1 MYKTLF
7 PNRHDIV
14 RTANDI
20 DRLLIEILRENG
32 RAIGRD
38 FADRTQLSEATIS
51 RRLAALEESQ
61 LVRVRGYV
69 DLQDSGCNAASLIRF
84 STKDAPDSIAQALAL
99 RPHFYRVATV
109 ADQREIIA
117 LVAAAN
123 PSMLLEEID
132 AVLALHPDLGI
143 GHCAAI
149 VGIIPPFEA
158 RKKID
163 QTAKDSPGKLNTTR
177 RSQVNAD
184 IIRTL
189 QCDYRVTVTQIAEDA
204 KLSSPSAS
212 AKLLEV
218 IELGNIR
225 QLVLVDPHFIAR
237 SICAQLRISVRGK
250 IKKLAQKIGDTF
262 KNDWV
267 FLCLDREQILLEIA
281 VADEVDLHRCQQE
294 ISKIAGVTSV
304 ACSQYSSVFKQD
316 FDWKNGGL
324 KSSAS

>member
-1 MYKTLF
+1 MSKTLF
-7 PNRHDIV
+7 PNRPDIV

-38 FADRTQLSEATIS
+38 FANRTQLSEASIS
-51 RRLAALEESQ
+51 RRLASLEESK

-117 LVAAAN
+117 LVAVAN

-132 AVLALHPDLGI
+132 AVLSLHPDLVI
-143 GHCAAI
+143 GHCSAI

-163 QTAKDSPGKLNTTR
+163 PPAKGSLGKFNTTR

-218 IELGNIR
+218 IKMGNIR
-225 QLVLVDPHFIAR
+225 QLVLVAPHFIAL

-250 IKKLAQKIGDTF
+250 IKKLAEKIGDTF

-267 FLCLDREQILLEIA
+267 FLCLDSEQILLEIA

-304 ACSQYSSVFKQD
+304 VCSQYSSVFKQD
-316 FDWKNGGL
+316 FDWD
-324 KSSAS
+324 SRTT

>member
-1 MYKTLF
+1 MSKTLF
-7 PNRHDIV
+7 PNLIDIV

-38 FADRTQLSEATIS
+38 FANRTQLSEASIS
-51 RRLAALEESQ
+51 RRLASLEESK

-123 PSMLLEEID
+123 PSMLLKEID
-132 AVLALHPDLGI
+132 AVLSLHPELVI
-143 GHCAAI
+143 GHCSAI

-163 QTAKDSPGKLNTTR
+163 PPTKDSLEKLNTTR
-177 RSQVNAD
+177 RSQVNAN

-218 IELGNIR
+218 IKMGNIR
-225 QLVLVDPHFIAR
+225 QLVLVAPHFIAL

-250 IKKLAQKIGDTF
+250 IKKLAEKIGDTF

-267 FLCLDREQILLEIA
+267 FLCLDREQILLEIS

-316 FDWKNGGL
+316 FNWD
-324 KSSAS
+324 SRTT

>member
-1 MYKTLF
+1 MSKTLF
-7 PNRHDIV
+7 PNRLDIV

-38 FADRTQLSEATIS
+38 FADRTQLSEASIS
-51 RRLAALEESQ
+51 RRLASLEESK
-61 LVRVRGYV
+61 LVRVRGYI
-69 DLQDSGCNAASLIRF
+69 DLQDSGCNAASFIRF
-84 STKDAPDSIAQALAL
+84 STKDSPDSIAQALAL

-109 ADQREIIA
+109 ANQRKIIA
-117 LVAAAN
+117 LVAVAN
-123 PSMLLEEID
+123 PSILMDELD
-132 AVLALHPDLGI
+132 AVLALHPDLVI
-143 GHCAAI
+143 EHCSAI
-149 VGIIPPFEA
+149 ADIIPPFEA

-163 QTAKDSPGKLNTTR
+163 PPAKDSLGKLNTTR

-184 IIRTL
+184 IIHTL

-218 IELGNIR
+218 IKLGNIR
-225 QLVLVDPHFIAR
+225 QLVVVDPHFMAR
-237 SICAQLRISVRGK
+237 SICAQLRISVRGRM
-250 IKKLAQKIGDTF
+250 KKLAQKIGDAF

-267 FLCLDREQILLEIA
+267 FLCLDSEQILLEIA

-294 ISKIAGVTSV
+294 ISKIAGVTSI
-304 ACSQYSSVFKQD
+304 ACSQYSSVFKHD
-316 FDWKNGGL
+316 FDWN
-324 KSSAS
+324 SRTT

>member
-1 MYKTLF
+1 MSKTLF
-7 PNRHDIV
+7 PNRLDIV

-38 FADRTQLSEATIS
+38 FADRTQLSEASIS
-51 RRLAALEESQ
+51 RRLASLEESK
-61 LVRVRGYV
+61 LVRVRGYI
-69 DLQDSGCNAASLIRF
+69 DLQDSGCNAASFIRF
-84 STKDAPDSIAQALAL
+84 STKDSPDSIAQALAQ

-117 LVAAAN
+117 LVAVAN

-132 AVLALHPDLGI
+132 AVLALHPDLVI
-143 GHCAAI
+143 EHCSAI
-149 VGIIPPFEA
+149 ADIIPPFEA

-163 QTAKDSPGKLNTTR
+163 PTAKDSLGKLNTTR

-184 IIRTL
+184 IIHTL

-218 IELGNIR
+218 IKTGNIR
-225 QLVLVDPHFIAR
+225 HLVFVDPHFMAR

-294 ISKIAGVTSV
+294 ISKITGVTSV

-316 FDWKNGGL
+316 FNWDSDGF
-324 KSSAS
+324 KSPSS

>member
-1 MYKTLF
+1 M
-7 PNRHDIV
+7 
-14 RTANDI
+14 
-20 DRLLIEILRENG
+20 
-32 RAIGRD
+32 
-38 FADRTQLSEATIS
+38 
-51 RRLAALEESQ
+51 EESK

-123 PSMLLEEID
+123 PSMLLKEID
-132 AVLALHPDLGI
+132 AVLSLHPELVI
-143 GHCAAI
+143 GHCSAI

-163 QTAKDSPGKLNTTR
+163 PPTKDSLEKLNTTR
-177 RSQVNAD
+177 RSQVNAN

-218 IELGNIR
+218 IKMGNIR
-225 QLVLVDPHFIAR
+225 QLVLVAPHFIAL

-250 IKKLAQKIGDTF
+250 IKKLAEKIGDTF

-267 FLCLDREQILLEIA
+267 FLCLDSEQILLEIA

-304 ACSQYSSVFKQD
+304 VCSQYSSVFKQD
-316 FDWKNGGL
+316 FDWD
-324 KSSAS
+324 SRTT